1 MLIGRY
7 ASKVSLKGRVAVPV
21 RLREELGNSAVIA
34 QGYEK
39 SLLLVN
45 SSKWKELTGF
55 LEGKPLTMG
64 AARDT
69 ERFLYG
75 SAFEIE
81 LDDQGRT
88 VIPQELRAFAGLTDE
103 AVFLGLGNRVEIWS
117 RAHWVEYEE
126 RLSKN
131 IEHIADHF
139 NEEISSSEI
148 DLQRKRAK

>member
-7 ASKVSLKGRVAVPV
+7 ASKVSVKGRIAVPV
-21 RLREELGNSAVIA
+21 KLREELGNSAVIA

-45 SSKWKELTGF
+45 TSKWKELTGF
-55 LEGKPLTMG
+55 LSGKPLTMG
-64 AARDT
+64 PARDT

-81 LDDQGRT
+81 LDDQGRM

-117 RAHWVEYEE
+117 RAHWTEYEE
-126 RLSKN
+126 RLAKN
-131 IEHIADHF
+131 IEHIAEHF
-139 NEEISSSEI
+139 NEEIPSREI
-148 DLQRKRAK
+148 EQRSKRAK

>member
-7 ASKVSLKGRVAVPV
+7 ASKISPKGRVAIPIK
-21 RLREELGNSAVIA
+21 LREELGNSAVIA

-45 SSKWKELTGF
+45 GSKWKELTGF
-55 LEGKPLTMG
+55 LAGKPLTMG
-64 AARDT
+64 SARDT

-88 VIPQELRAFAGLTDE
+88 VIPQELRAFAGLATE

-117 RAHWVEYEE
+117 RAHWAEYEE
-126 RLSKN
+126 RLAKN
-131 IEHIADHF
+131 IEHIAERF
-139 NEEISSSEI
+139 NEEVPSGEI
-148 DLQRKRAK
+148 DKQGTRAK